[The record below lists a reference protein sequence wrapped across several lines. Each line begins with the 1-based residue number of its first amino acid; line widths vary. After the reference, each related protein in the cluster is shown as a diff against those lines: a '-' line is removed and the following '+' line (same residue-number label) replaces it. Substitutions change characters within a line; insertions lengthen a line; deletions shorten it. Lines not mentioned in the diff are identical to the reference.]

1 VLALVVTV
9 PASEAELA
17 SDALWALGVAA
28 VEERPADGD
37 NDRADPFARS
47 KTRSALDTEDHF
59 VELWTSLGDD
69 IDAVTRAAEAFPQR
83 WRWRTVELDPAVVES
98 WRAHAVPTWVDADLV
113 IVPAWQDVATPPTAL
128 RVDIDPGAA
137 FGLGDHPTTVLS
149 LRLLREVQ
157 WPGASVLDVGCGSG
171 VLGIVAARLGAPYVA
186 AIDISP
192 AAVEATEA
200 NARRNG
206 VAGAVTASTR
216 PLADIDESFDIVL
229 ANLLAPVVVE
239 AAADLRRVTAPAG
252 ALIVS
257 GILESSH
264 EHVIEALAPM
274 RVVETIGREG
284 WAALL
289 LRH

>member
-1 VLALVVTV
+1 MLALVVTV
-9 PASEAELA
+9 PANEAELA
-17 SDALWALGVAA
+17 GDALWALGVAA
-28 VEERPADGD
+28 IEERPADGD
-37 NDRADPFARS
+37 GEP
-47 KTRSALDTEDHF
+47 TEDHF

-69 IDAVTRAAEAFPQR
+69 VEAVTQAAEAFPKR
-83 WRWRTVELDPAVVES
+83 WRWRTVTLDPSVAES
-98 WRAHAVPTWVDADLV
+98 WRAHAVASWIDTDLV
-113 IVPAWQDVATPPTAL
+113 IVPAWQDIATPPGVL

-171 VLGIVAARLGAPYVA
+171 VLGIVAARLGAPYVE

-192 AAVEATEA
+192 AAVQATDA
-200 NARRNG
+200 NAARNG
-206 VAGAVTASTR
+206 VAGAVTASTT
-216 PLADIDESFDIVL
+216 PLASIGDTFDIVL
-229 ANLLAPVVVE
+229 ANLLAPIVVT

-264 EHVIEALAPM
+264 DHVVDALAPM
-274 RVVETIGREG
+274 HVVQTIVREG